1 MCNNAEARILLKKGH
16 AVVHKVHPFTKNLP
30 RQKNFFGFQT
40 GDIVKANVVKG
51 KKAGSYY
58 GRVAVRSS
66 GYFNIQEKNK
76 TTQGIK
82 YTNCKI
88 IQRSDGY
95 GYNLKEV
102 EIAKEV

>member
-1 MCNNAEARILLKKGH
+1 MWYYYKEFAKAKE
-16 AVVHKVHPFTKNLP
+16 
-30 RQKNFFGFQT
+30 FFSFQA

-95 GYNLKEV
+95 GYNLKDI
-102 EIAKEV
+102 EIAREV